1 MSKKHTVIII
11 GAGIS
16 GIKSA
21 IDLTANG
28 VENIILESRDR
39 VGGRLHTLVTDNGLK
54 LDLGASWFHD
64 CLVNPLL
71 KKSLDKDNVEFF
83 FDNGKSGY
91 YNKDVGLIPANYK
104 IQPVVDEIF
113 TFLKLNYENLD
124 PEDDQSL
131 REAVFEYLKL
141 QKGIL
146 TEEQIKFAPQ
156 VIKGLELWIGT
167 SWKCLSARLMC
178 SMDNHLGRDAF
189 VYSGYG
195 ASVYQNELLEL
206 AQLNGSKSTEE
217 FVSENQKLLLN
228 KQVFKVAFDSSTKE
242 ICVSVINDHGVVE
255 QYYSDYLISSVPLS
269 VLQLKD
275 PNEKGAIQW
284 DPPLPRT
291 LVSALD
297 NITYSALGKV
307 FFEFDD
313 VFWPVDTER
322 FFCIP
327 NEDKE
332 LTNGLLNNQ
341 PVWFGPK
348 QKNDK
353 PLDSSVM
360 PNGFDYNILFL
371 NLYRCTGK
379 PLIGALIST
388 PLTNYVES
396 NPVEKIWPIFKPLLA
411 NISGLKPEQLK
422 DPKQII
428 KTNWTNDPYARGSY
442 LGCSIGDNP
451 ELCLQVM
458 SEAKSIFD
466 GKGRVRFVGEALT
479 DVGDGCAH
487 GAWWSAQREV
497 KQLLKLI
504 NKSKL

>member
-1 MSKKHTVIII
+1 MSQKHTVIVI

-39 VGGRLHTLVTDNGLK
+39 VGGRLHTHITENGLK
-54 LDLGASWFHD
+54 FDMGASWFHD

-91 YNKDVGLIPANYK
+91 YNKEVGLIPANYK
-104 IQPVVDEIF
+104 IQPVVDEIVA
-113 TFLKLNYENLD
+113 FLKLNYEELE
-124 PEDDQSL
+124 PKDDRSF
-131 REAVFEYLKL
+131 REAIFEYLKF
-141 QKGIL
+141 QKDIL
-146 TEEQIKFAPQ
+146 TEDQIKFAPQ
-156 VIKGLELWIGT
+156 VMRRLELWMGT
-167 SWKCLSARLMC
+167 SWKCLSARIMS
-178 SMDNHLGRDAF
+178 SMDGHLGRDAF
-189 VYSGYG
+189 LLSGYG

-206 AQLNGSKSTEE
+206 AQLNGFKTTEE
-217 FVSENQKLLLN
+217 FVSKKEKLLLN
-228 KQVFKVAFDSSTKE
+228 KQVFKVAFDDSTKE
-242 ICVSVINDHGVVE
+242 ICVSVVNENGKVE

-275 PNEKGAIQW
+275 PKEKGAIQW
-284 DPPLPRT
+284 DPPLPSS

-307 FFEFDD
+307 FFEFDE
-313 VFWPVDTER
+313 VFWPADTER
-322 FFCIP
+322 FICIP
-327 NEDKE
+327 SEDKE
-332 LTNGLLNNQ
+332 LTNGVLNNQ

-348 QKNDK
+348 EKNDK
-353 PLDSSVM
+353 PLDSSVT
-360 PNGFDYNILFL
+360 PDGFDYNVLLL
-371 NLYRCTGK
+371 NLYRSTGK
-379 PLIGALIST
+379 PLIGALIAT

-396 NPVEKIWPIFKPLLA
+396 NPVEKVWPIFKPLLA
-411 NISGLKPEQLK
+411 NVSGLKPEQVK
-422 DPKQII
+422 EPKQII

-442 LGCSIGDNP
+442 LGGSVGDNP
-451 ELCLQVM
+451 ELCLKVM
-458 SEAKSIFD
+458 TEAKNIFD
-466 GKGRVRFVGEALT
+466 GKGRVRFVGEALI

-487 GAWWSAQREV
+487 GAWWSAEREV